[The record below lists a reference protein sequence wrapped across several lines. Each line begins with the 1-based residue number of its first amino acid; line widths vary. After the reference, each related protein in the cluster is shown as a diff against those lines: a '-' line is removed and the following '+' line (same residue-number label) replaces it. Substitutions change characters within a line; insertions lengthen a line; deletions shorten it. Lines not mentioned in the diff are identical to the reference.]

1 MSSNSPQKFW
11 YGGLASGCACFFT
24 HPLDLA
30 KVRLQA
36 APSSGENLVSVAV
49 KIIRHEGFFAAY
61 NGLTAALLRQATYS
75 TARFGVYEKL
85 KEFFTQQTHHQLNAI
100 QLLGCSICAGAI
112 GSIVGNPAD
121 VVNVRMQNDKSLP
134 LAQQRNY
141 RDALDG
147 LYKVC
152 RDEGAKS
159 LFRGWAPN
167 IVRGVLMTSSQV
179 VSYDLAK
186 RFLVTSFSFDPTT
199 KSTHFTASLFASL
212 VATTICSPADV
223 IKTRIMNSSDKAN
236 DGPVQILLRSVKKEG
251 IRFMFR
257 GWLPSF
263 VRLGPHTI
271 LTFLG
276 MEQLRKWR
284 FGMKD

>member
-1 MSSNSPQKFW
+1 M
-11 YGGLASGCACFFT
+11 ASGAACFVT

-36 APSSGENLVSVAV
+36 APKAGENLFTVAA
-49 KIIRHEGFFAAY
+49 KIIKYEGFFAAY
-61 NGLTAALLRQATYS
+61 SGLSAALLRQGTYS
-75 TARFGVYEKL
+75 LTRFGIYEKM
-85 KEFFTQQTHHQLNAI
+85 KETLGQKLHHEVSGI
-100 QLLGCSICAGAI
+100 QLLGCSIVAGAI
-112 GSIVGNPAD
+112 GSVVGNPAD
-121 VVNVRMQNDKSLP
+121 VVNVRMQNDRSLP
-134 LAQQRNY
+134 IAQQRGYSNCF
-141 RDALDG
+141 DG
-147 LYKVC
+147 LYKIC
-152 RDEGAKS
+152 KDEGVSS
-159 LFRGWAPN
+159 LFRGWGPN

-186 RFLVTSFSFDPTT
+186 RCLIKTFGFDPYS
-199 KSTHFTASLFASL
+199 KNTHFSASLFASL

-223 IKTRIMNSSDKAN
+223 IKTRIMNASSDSGK
-236 DGPVQILLRSVKKEG
+236 GPVKILVDSVRSEG
-251 IRFMFR
+251 VRFMFR

-284 FGMKD
+284 IGMPRLQPVQATL